1 MVNTGYKSRVEYTVT
16 DALKVT
22 YTFPFSYLR
31 KKFVAVSILHK
42 NNTKTSL
49 TYEVDYTVND
59 FSITLTTPASVGEH
73 IIIYRQ
79 TSTDKIITWN
89 DGSILQAS
97 DMNIDKMQMLHL
109 QEEQQDYIKSNA
121 LANIVTDYA
130 EIVWDALN
138 QRIINVRDPQDAQN
152 VVTKH
157 YMENVQDGFVASN
170 TKILNDAK
178 ATLSATQQTQS
189 KAQSNETLSKA
200 WATST
205 ESPDSAEDTQSSTG
219 KTQSSRSWSL
229 YSKEKA
235 QEAATSEAHAKTSET
250 NANTSETNA
259 KTSETNA
266 KASETNA
273 KTSET
278 KALTSEIHAKTS
290 ETNAKT
296 SETNAKT
303 SETKALASEHNAKT
317 SETNAFLSENGARS
331 HKQSAQYWAE
341 SGGSPDGVVDTDS
354 PTGYTQSAKIWAA
367 LSKEYAGL
375 SKFKLPI
382 GYYNSVNEMRKSE
395 TAFVGRP
402 CVTLGF
408 MAKGDGRG
416 AKYVVREPKDTDVY
430 DDYSVV
436 KLDNGSVAELLELS
450 QDYEDDVKIIFPLYG
465 DAEHPPVEET
475 NGDCVLVGR
484 KNHWFM
490 IDTYLCENN
499 YVMIQRTMKAH
510 NIKTLDFVLITHYH
524 GDHYGNL
531 ERLLKDTAVSVKK
544 VLLPR
549 TTSQPDLA
557 PSVTS
562 AQTKCIKWC
571 SDNNVAYEIADN
583 QVFDFYGAT
592 VKIFNASAEDYAY
605 YENLN
610 DKEYND
616 YSVCMLLSFMGRTA
630 LFTGDTQKIAKE
642 KIVTDGIIAKPVDLV
657 KSAHHANGPLV
668 LPLARRLSPN
678 FYVAT
683 QSQKMSSISA
693 GWSAL
698 TLYKKMGADVHVV
711 GWQAEDLIYSVSKGR
726 VVLTSG
732 GILSMDPRG
741 LELIDIYVDA
751 SISRGTFC
759 DGSKEHPYNDIQ
771 DALDNCAH
779 SGIQGANI
787 YVADGDYTS
796 NNFAGYTNRIQLNC
810 LENVSIIHDGDA
822 SKALLPTIYIVNSKN
837 IQLKNIT
844 TTTKTAGEVNLN
856 VDRSEC
862 YVYSCVFSTTLQAG
876 TAVSVRS
883 WNSSVLRIESTTISN
898 MYKALYAAENS
909 QIIVAGDMYGTG
921 NSYTYSTQNGGEIL
935 IAQNGFV
942 EQVNRYYSYVKE
954 NPGIGQYIYSPV
966 WKTEPTIFTWRGT
979 KIKNVGDD
987 KGDIFIDY
995 YRSISNT
1002 EKKYKKSYDNIIEN
1016 SISEAPLYVGQIA
1029 VVNGVGYIATG
1040 TTTASDWKK
1049 ITN

>member
-1 MVNTGYKSRVEYTVT
+1 MNFTTGYILTKAGEALHAKVEAGTTLKLTKMQLGSGTVT
-16 DALKVT
+16 TVDDYYERSALVEPQNAMSIAEIQQVT
-22 YTFPFSYLR
+22 AEKNMCVATAVLTNAAVDTSYMASELGL
-31 KKFVAVSILHK
+31 FAQNTDGTEILYAVSYDDHPSYIASK
-42 NNTKTSL
+42 NDGTDITMKFSMYIVATSEI
-49 TYEVDYTVND
+49 T
-59 FSITLTTPASVGEH
+59 ITLTLPKTAEEIATVAAGYAAQAAESELKAKQLEASANN
-73 IIIYRQ
+73 YLQ
-79 TSTDKIITWN
+79 T
-89 DGSILQAS
+89 
-97 DMNIDKMQMLHL
+97 
-109 QEEQQDYIKSNA
+109 
-121 LANIVTDYA
+121 
-130 EIVWDALN
+130 
-138 QRIINVRDPQDAQN
+138 
-152 VVTKH
+152 
-157 YMENVQDGFVASN
+157 
-170 TKILNDAK
+170 
-178 ATLSATQQTQS
+178 TQQAMTIANS
-189 KAQSNETLSKA
+189 YADLSKA
-200 WATST
+200 WAESAT
-205 ESPDSAEDTQSSTG
+205 SPDSAT
-219 KTQSSRSWSL
+219 
-229 YSKEKA
+229 
-235 QEAATSEAHAKTSET
+235 
-250 NANTSETNA
+250 
-259 KTSETNA
+259 
-266 KASETNA
+266 
-273 KTSET
+273 
-278 KALTSEIHAKTS
+278 
-290 ETNAKT
+290 
-296 SETNAKT
+296 
-303 SETKALASEHNAKT
+303 
-317 SETNAFLSENGARS
+317 
-331 HKQSAQYWAE
+331 
-341 SGGSPDGVVDTDS
+341 DTDS

-382 GYYNSVNEMRKSE
+382 GYYKSVAEMKASE
-395 TAFVGRP
+395 TAIVGRP

-408 MAKGDGRG
+408 MTKGDGRG
-416 AKYVVREPKDTDVY
+416 AKYVVRESKDTDVY

-436 KLDNGSVAELLELS
+436 KLDNGKVAELIESS
-450 QDYEDDVKIIFPLYG
+450 QAYEDDVKIIFPLYG
-465 DAEHPPVEET
+465 DAEHPPVEDT

-531 ERLLKDTAVSVKK
+531 ERLLKDPAVSVKK

-557 PSVTS
+557 SSVTS

-571 SDNNVAYEIADN
+571 ADNNVAYEIADN

-616 YSVCMLLSFMGRTA
+616 YSVCILLSFMGRTA
-630 LFTGDTQKIAKE
+630 IFTGDTQKIAKE
-642 KIVTDGIIAKPVDLV
+642 KIVTDGIITKPVDLV

-668 LPLARRLSPN
+668 LPLARRLSPK

-698 TLYKKMGADVHVV
+698 PLYKKMGADVHVV

-741 LELIDIYVDA
+741 WERIDIYVDA

-779 SGIQGANI
+779 SGIHGANI

-796 NNFAGYTNRIQLNC
+796 NHFAGYTNRIQLNY

-822 SKALLPTIYIVNSKN
+822 SKALLPTIYLVNSKN

-844 TTTKTAGEVNLN
+844 TTTKTSGEVNLN

-862 YVYSCVFSTTLQAG
+862 YVYSCVFATTLRAES
-876 TAVSVRS
+876 AVSVRS
-883 WNSSVLRIESTTISN
+883 LNSSVLRIESTTISN

-909 QIIVAGDMYGTG
+909 QIIVNGDMYGTG
-921 NSYTYSTQNGGEIL
+921 NRYTYSTQTGGTIFVT
-935 IAQNGFV
+935 QNGFV
-942 EQVNRYYSYVKE
+942 EQVNRYYPYLDA

-966 WKTEPTIFTWRGT
+966 YGTEPTIFTWAGT
-979 KIKNVGDD
+979 KIPNIGEDRS
-987 KGDIFIDY
+987 DIYLDY
-995 YRSISNT
+995 YLSISNT
-1002 EKKYKKSYDNIIEN
+1002 EKKYKKSYVNIIES
-1016 SISEAPLYVGQIA
+1016 SISEAPAYVGQIA
-1029 VVNGVGYIATG
+1029 VVNGVGYLATG
-1040 TTTASDWKK
+1040 TTNTSDWKQ
-1049 ITN
+1049 ITK